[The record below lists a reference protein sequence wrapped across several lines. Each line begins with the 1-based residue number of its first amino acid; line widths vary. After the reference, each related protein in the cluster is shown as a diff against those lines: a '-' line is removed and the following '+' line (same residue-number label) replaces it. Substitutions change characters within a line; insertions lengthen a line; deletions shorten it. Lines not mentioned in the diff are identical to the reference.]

1 MTITVGQFRAN
12 WPEFTNTTQ
21 FPDLII
27 QNWLTFAYSVLPAC
41 RWGAQQDMGASLYA
55 AHMVTRQALAMAEG
69 SNGQPPGLSPGVI
82 ASKTVG
88 ELSIAYNVE
97 AANPQSSFWNTTIY
111 GQQFSHISRMI
122 GAGALT
128 LNIGHAPIGLPGFGR
143 AWAGPTF
150 DQGISD

>member
-1 MTITVGQFRAN
+1 MSVTVAQFRSAF
-12 WPEFTNTTQ
+12 PEFTSATQ
-21 FPDLII
+21 FPDVIV

-41 RWGAQQDMGASLYA
+41 RWGAQQDMGAMLYC
-55 AHMVTRQALAMAEG
+55 AHMTTRQAIALAEG
-69 SNGQPPGLSPGVI
+69 ANGAPPGMSPGVI

-88 ELSIAYNVE
+88 ELSISYDVAQ
-97 AANPQSSFWNTTIY
+97 ADPQSSFWNTTIY

-128 LNIGHAPIGLPGFGR
+128 LNIGQAPIGIPGHGR
-143 AWAGPTF
+143 AWWGPPF